1 MPFPFP
7 FRGSCPNLNPAICNF
22 TRYTNAFDLSS
33 REKLTPNDEITG
45 QKILIVFLSVTSF
58 TIFLCAILAFDN
70 IKYKHLQTKLH
81 KLHHQNHHRPQLSN
95 NIRTLKHFQAKVII
109 AITKLLHKYSEMMFL
124 ACFALMIVVR
134 KQGCRI
140 SVYHYNLVC
149 VMLLMGI
156 ISQVNILINVPDYF
170 LEKGRGKGKKVFKKL
185 AIPRFI
191 LIFIQI
197 IFSLLF
203 ISARDSNLPYTIDS
217 LAILP
222 AACFDSSTLA
232 TTDITQLSNLTST
245 NLVIRN
251 IVPSMTSSASVHVST
266 STTHSSTSSSTH
278 SSTTSS
284 TRSSS
289 ASNTL
294 SSAAVGTLSS
304 TTPSNSSPT
313 TSATLS
319 NATAIASNG
328 TSTTLLTT
336 SQTASAPS
344 KVSTLRWDTWCLL
357 VYFILGVVA
366 LIYEIHEVY
375 SSSGKHRH
383 LIATI
388 IFGILSSATSAII
401 LILAFTKYNSLRNT
415 MERPEWYRTDNKDPW
430 TFSLFLFIGG
440 ILGWLFTAAEAI
452 GESFIGKKGRRWA
465 AHAQRDAKKLAKMHN
480 EYEKAMADGDGES

>member
-7 FRGSCPNLNPAICNF
+7 SRGSCPNLNPTTCNF

-33 REKLTPNDEITG
+33 REKLAPNDEITG

-58 TIFLCAILAFDN
+58 TIFLCAVLAFDN

-81 KLHHQNHHRPQLSN
+81 KHGQDHNRHRHELSN
-95 NIRTLKHFQAKVII
+95 NIRTLKHLQAKVII

-170 LEKGRGKGKKVFKKL
+170 LEKGHGKGKKVFKKL

-197 IFSLLF
+197 IFSLRF
-203 ISARDSNLPYTIDS
+203 IWTRDSSLPYTVDS

-222 AACFDSSTLA
+222 AACFDSSTFA
-232 TTDITQLSNLTST
+232 TTNATQLSNLTASSY
-245 NLVIRN
+245 LAIRN
-251 IVPSMTSSASVHVST
+251 MGPPTTSSTSVHVST

-289 ASNTL
+289 APNILSSTAGNTL
-294 SSAAVGTLSS
+294 SSAT
-304 TTPSNSSPT
+304 SNIPSPT
-313 TSATLS
+313 TLAILP
-319 NATAIASNG
+319 NPTAIASNG
-328 TSTTLLTT
+328 TNTT
-336 SQTASAPS
+336 SLTASQAASAPS

-357 VYFILGVVA
+357 LYFILGLIP

-375 SSSGKHRH
+375 SSSGKHHH

-388 IFGILSSATSAII
+388 TFGILSSLASAII
-401 LILAFTKYNSLRNT
+401 LIVAFTKYNSLRST
-415 MERPEWYRTDNKDPW
+415 MEKPEWYKTDDKDPW

-440 ILGWLFTAAEAI
+440 VVGGLFTAAEAI
-452 GESFIGKKGRRWA
+452 GESFVGKKGRRWA
-465 AHAQRDAKKLAKMHN
+465 AHAQRDAKKLAKMDC
-480 EYEKAMADGDGES
+480 EYEKAMGGS